1 MLPFVI
7 IKTMLLLELL
17 EESIGWTCGITACSP
32 CEISKGGSSQTCK
45 RVHYVLFA
53 SMLFSA
59 TKIGYSSRAIFLL
72 IQAMDKVKLL
82 ENSLKMYKI
91 QRRLSR
97 AGNVS
102 PEQLEKIIREAD
114 TPKGSKTGKQKK
126 KSSKQGCFEFQ
137 FLRRERIQRDPR
149 ISWEPNPLDK
159 KSGRQPRKIQL

>member
-1 MLPFVI
+1 MQTSALCAI
-7 IKTMLLLELL
+7 
-17 EESIGWTCGITACSP
+17 
-32 CEISKGGSSQTCK
+32 CEHAI
-45 RVHYVLFA
+45 F
-53 SMLFSA
+53 A

-126 KSSKQGCFEFQ
+126 KALSKAVLNFNFFG
-137 FLRRERIQRDPR
+137 
-149 ISWEPNPLDK
+149 
-159 KSGRQPRKIQL
+159 KSAFSEIRGFRGAKSA